1 MTEQLQSI
9 WYNFI
14 LNVKGNFNPIVDLLD
29 ILVVTFLIY
38 EAISLVRQT
47 RTAQLAKGIIAVL
60 LAYAVANLLGM
71 RTLAWLINSI
81 MSFGIIALVVVFQPE
96 LRRALEQVGRSRI
109 GKLQVFSSSVN
120 EQEERAK
127 WTKFIDALVG
137 EAASLSRQKIGAL
150 VVIEQKTKLGD
161 IIKTGTIIDSDPSAE
176 LIGNVFFPNSPLHD
190 GAMIVRDGRL
200 HAAGCF
206 LPLSDNQ
213 EISRELGT
221 RHRAALGMS
230 EMSDAIVV
238 VVSEETGFITIC
250 RNGRLDR
257 GLSLERLR
265 EYLTAE
271 LTPEKTPDQS
281 ERLLDR
287 LIPKKA
293 SSAQEDEK
301 HED

>member
-1 MTEQLQSI
+1 
-9 WYNFI
+9 
-14 LNVKGNFNPIVDLLD
+14 
-29 ILVVTFLIY
+29 
-38 EAISLVRQT
+38 
-47 RTAQLAKGIIAVL
+47 
-60 LAYAVANLLGM
+60 
-71 RTLAWLINSI
+71 
-81 MSFGIIALVVVFQPE
+81 
-96 LRRALEQVGRSRI
+96 
-109 GKLQVFSSSVN
+109 
-120 EQEERAK
+120 
-127 WTKFIDALVG
+127 
-137 EAASLSRQKIGAL
+137 
-150 VVIEQKTKLGD
+150 
-161 IIKTGTIIDSDPSAE
+161 
-176 LIGNVFFPNSPLHD
+176 
-190 GAMIVRDGRL
+190 
-200 HAAGCF
+200 
-206 LPLSDNQ
+206 
-213 EISRELGT
+213 
-221 RHRAALGMS
+221 MS